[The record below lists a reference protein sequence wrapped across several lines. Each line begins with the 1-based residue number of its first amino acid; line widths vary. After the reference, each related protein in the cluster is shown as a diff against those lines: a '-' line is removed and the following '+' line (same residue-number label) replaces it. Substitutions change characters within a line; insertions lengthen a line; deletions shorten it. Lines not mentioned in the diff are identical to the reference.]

1 WQVLWSACR
10 TRVVTGLVQGSVIVL
25 LVWWLLR
32 LGGISS
38 LIYGGPTSG
47 GPGLEPIVPL
57 IALGIGLAYLL
68 RTVMVG
74 AARIADTLES
84 TSEGD
89 DRPRGAGSD
98 PIS

>member
-1 WQVLWSACR
+1 M
-10 TRVVTGLVQGSVIVL
+10 
-25 LVWWLLR
+25 
-32 LGGISS
+32 
-38 LIYGGPTSG
+38 
-47 GPGLEPIVPL
+47 PL